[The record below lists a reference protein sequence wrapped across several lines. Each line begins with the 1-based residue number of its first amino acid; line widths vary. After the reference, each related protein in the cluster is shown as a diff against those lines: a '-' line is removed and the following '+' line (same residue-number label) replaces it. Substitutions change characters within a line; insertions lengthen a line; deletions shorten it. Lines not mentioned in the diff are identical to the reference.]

1 MVPED
6 ADTEAGYAVS
16 MKGKYGG
23 NLEDAV
29 LDLNP
34 DSTEDLYKS
43 QKRMVKHW
51 DRKKKKY
58 ITVGMNEI
66 DKMTG
71 KRKKPPPTS
80 KKKNKKTLQSQYD
93 KWYVQKCSKMFKNVF
108 KLHEVLRVYLCHY
121 NRCNYRYCYF
131 FFHLI
136 FSYSMSF
143 YRGIAFKQAYT
154 MYTNSLFLLFVI
166 TPTTFARCVS
176 LF

>member
-1 MVPED
+1 MSKAERKRLAKLGNTNEESTTTSQTNGFGSGFDHDEEVQHQKNKGPKKTSYKDKANYLSMVPED

-93 KWYVQKCSKMFKNVF
+93 KWYVQKCFQVTRSV
-108 KLHEVLRVYLCHY
+108 ES
-121 NRCNYRYCYF
+121 
-131 FFHLI
+131 I
-136 FSYSMSF
+136 F
-143 YRGIAFKQAYT
+143 
-154 MYTNSLFLLFVI
+154 
-166 TPTTFARCVS
+166 VS
-176 LF
+176 L